1 MTASDPTLSSLGL
14 DRLIDARTLNRDLIT
29 GSLEHFNL
37 RIVGAPA
44 ALLHSL
50 RFVLQKEAPG
60 VWQSVLQTSGR
71 ASGQAIAQQLDSELT
86 RAGKPALQALPLE
99 ACLRL
104 IEQYLSAQGWG
115 RVTLDLTHAAEHGL
129 VMAQLEHSIFA
140 DALPTADDF
149 VDPLLA
155 GVLSSFFEHISGQL
169 LACEEIAC
177 VRRGAPHCTFVI
189 TAPERIA
196 AIQPLVGRESAEAI
210 VARLKT

>member
-1 MTASDPTLSSLGL
+1 MTSSDPILSPLGL
-14 DRLIDARTLNRDLIT
+14 DRLIDARTLDRDLAT
-29 GSLEHFNL
+29 GTLEHFNL
-37 RIVGAPA
+37 RIVGAPP

-50 RFVLQKEAPG
+50 RHVLQKESPDI
-60 VWQSVLQTSGR
+60 WKNVLQTSGR

-104 IEQYLSAQGWG
+104 IEQYLAAQGWG
-115 RVTLDLTHAAEHGL
+115 RVQLDLTHAAEHGL
-129 VMAQLEHSIFA
+129 VIAQLEHSAFA
-140 DALPTADDF
+140 DALPKVDDF

-155 GVLSSFFEHISGQL
+155 GVLAGFFEHISGQS
-169 LACEEIAC
+169 LACAEIAS
-177 VRRGAPHCTFVI
+177 VRRGAARGTFVI

-196 AIQPLVGRESAEAI
+196 AILPLVGRESAETI